1 MIALGIG
8 DRCTHAAFAMVK
20 FRISACK
27 GGHMAHEDEL
37 KPGIDKPR
45 RGQYVIGVLV
55 ILVLT
60 LVAYWWR
67 WRA

>member
-1 MIALGIG
+1 
-8 DRCTHAAFAMVK
+8 
-20 FRISACK
+20 
-27 GGHMAHEDEL
+27 MAHEDEL